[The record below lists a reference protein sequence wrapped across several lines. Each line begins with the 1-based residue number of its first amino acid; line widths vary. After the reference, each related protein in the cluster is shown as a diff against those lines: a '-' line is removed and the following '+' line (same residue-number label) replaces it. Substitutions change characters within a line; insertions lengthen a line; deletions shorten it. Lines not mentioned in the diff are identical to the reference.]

1 MDKKRGR
8 GGEGGGKV
16 DNYAIIN
23 IYITKVVVFAEVSFK
38 RFKVHLQ
45 SRQNIISILTITFQS
60 QKVWSVKNQ
69 ISAANRLKNGTS
81 KIVVSK
87 ISISALNTVYIDNK
101 SSIAEFGLRS
111 RYCCRNTQIFVLF
124 IKKKLCTCI
133 S

>member
-1 MDKKRGR
+1 M
-8 GGEGGGKV
+8 

-45 SRQNIISILTITFQS
+45 SRQNILSILTIKFQS

-87 ISISALNTVYIDNK
+87 ISLSALKTVYIANK
-101 SSIAEFGLRS
+101 TPFAEFGLR
-111 RYCCRNTQIFVLF
+111 YCCRTSQIFVLF
-124 IKKKLCTCI
+124 IKKNYVHVYRKSSGIC
-133 S
+133 